1 MDLQPI
7 GVISKRLNVSVR
19 TIRYYEQIGLIKSA
33 RKGDGAYRYF
43 DGDAARRLR
52 QIIVLRKLR
61 IPLKQ
66 ISEILRGDDISSAIN
81 YFEQN
86 LSELG
91 DEITALSTI
100 KSILESFV
108 ARLNRAALVSVQLG
122 LLDDESLLE
131 IVDSLTISK
140 INFKEE
146 KNMDDLNQAAEKINK
161 LADKDVRIIYLPP
174 SEIAAYQFEGDEPE
188 RHVGRVIDKFVLDN
202 DLINIK
208 PDLRH
213 YGFNAPNPDESDP
226 AQAHGYEMWVTVP
239 DGFSVPAPLEKK
251 RFCGGIYAAH
261 MIPFGA
267 FEEWGWLMGWV
278 MDNAK
283 YEFNGDWGNANQWGC
298 LEESLNYVNRVRMPD
313 SEGDGFQLDL
323 LVPVREKN
331 G

>member
-122 LLDDESLLE
+122 LLDDESL
-131 IVDSLTISK
+131 
-140 INFKEE
+140 
-146 KNMDDLNQAAEKINK
+146 
-161 LADKDVRIIYLPP
+161 
-174 SEIAAYQFEGDEPE
+174 
-188 RHVGRVIDKFVLDN
+188 
-202 DLINIK
+202 
-208 PDLRH
+208 
-213 YGFNAPNPDESDP
+213 
-226 AQAHGYEMWVTVP
+226 
-239 DGFSVPAPLEKK
+239 
-251 RFCGGIYAAH
+251 
-261 MIPFGA
+261 
-267 FEEWGWLMGWV
+267 
-278 MDNAK
+278 
-283 YEFNGDWGNANQWGC
+283 
-298 LEESLNYVNRVRMPD
+298 
-313 SEGDGFQLDL
+313 
-323 LVPVREKN
+323 
-331 G
+331 